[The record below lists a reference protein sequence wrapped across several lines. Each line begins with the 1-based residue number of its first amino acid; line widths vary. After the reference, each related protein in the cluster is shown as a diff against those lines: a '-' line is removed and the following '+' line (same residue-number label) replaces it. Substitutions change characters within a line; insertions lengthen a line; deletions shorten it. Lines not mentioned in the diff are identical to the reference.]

1 MKNRR
6 EFIKS
11 TAALGIFGMLHQWA
25 SAIPFA
31 DSHGDILPTR
41 RLTRNGEKVTAYSV
55 GGWHLGN
62 EKDPMIAEQMVE
74 MAMDMGVRFF
84 DTARG
89 YQNGGSE
96 ERMGSLLIP
105 KYRDQI
111 FVMTKSH
118 AKAGAQA
125 REHLELSLR
134 ALKTDH
140 LDLWQIHTFTTPEDV
155 DQRIENGVLDVFLKA
170 KEEGKTRYIGFS
182 GHQSPL
188 THLYFLNWLNEH
200 GLELDTC
207 QLPVNVLDP
216 SFESFQKQVFPV
228 LLEREYGIIAMKTM
242 SGGSMMGKRI
252 DTTPEWIKTEMIPD
266 MVGETGITPAELHQ
280 YVYSLPVSTLVSGCT
295 TLAELEHNIRVL
307 QNFKNLSE
315 TDMQRL
321 EKLVEP
327 YAGLI
332 VENYKRV
339 LSV

>member
-11 TAALGIFGMLHQWA
+11 SALLGIFGMLHQWA
-25 SAIPFA
+25 SALPLA
-31 DSHGDILPTR
+31 DRHGAILPMR
-41 RLTRNGEKVTAYSV
+41 RLIRNGEKVTAFSL

-62 EKDPMIAEQMVE
+62 VADAAEAERMVE
-74 MAMDMGVRFF
+74 MCMDMGVRFY
-84 DTARG
+84 DTARV

-96 ERMGSLLIP
+96 ERMGRLLVP
-105 KYRDQI
+105 RYRDQI
-111 FVMTKSH
+111 FLMTKSH
-118 AKAGAQA
+118 AKTGEQA

-134 ALKTDH
+134 ALKTDQ

-170 KEEGKTRYIGFS
+170 KEQGKTRYIGFT

-188 THLYFLNWLNEH
+188 THLYFLKRLEEL

-207 QLPVNVLDP
+207 QLPLNVLDP
-216 SFESFQKQVFPV
+216 SFESFQKQVLPV
-228 LLEREYGIIAMKTM
+228 LLEKEYGIIAMKTM

-252 DTTPEWIKTEMIPD
+252 DTTPEWIKTDMIPD
-266 MVGETGITPAELHQ
+266 MVRETGITPAQLHQ

-295 TLAELEHNIRVL
+295 TLAELEHNIGVL
-307 QNFKNLSE
+307 QNFKNLSNS
-315 TDMQRL
+315 DMQNL
-321 EKLVEP
+321 EELVKP

-339 LSV
+339 LSI

>member
-11 TAALGIFGMLHQWA
+11 SALLGVFGMLHQWA
-25 SAIPFA
+25 SAIPLA
-31 DSHGDILPTR
+31 DNHGDILPMR
-41 RLTRNGEKVTAYSV
+41 RLVRNGEKVTAFSL

-62 EKDPMIAEQMVE
+62 EKDPVVAEKMVE
-74 MAMDMGVRFF
+74 MCMDMRVRFY

-96 ERMGSLLIP
+96 ERIGRLLVP

-111 FVMTKSH
+111 FIMTKSH
-118 AKAGAQA
+118 AKSGEQA

-134 ALKTDH
+134 ALKTDQ

-170 KEEGKTRYIGFS
+170 KEEGKTRYIGFT

-188 THLYFLNWLNEH
+188 THLYFLKRLEEL
-200 GLELDTC
+200 GLAMDTC
-207 QLPVNVLDP
+207 QLPLNVLDP
-216 SFESFQKQVFPV
+216 SFESFQKQVIPV
-228 LLEREYGIIAMKTM
+228 LLEKEYGIIAMKTM

-252 DTTPEWIKTEMIPD
+252 DTTPEWIKTDMIPD
-266 MVGETGITPAELHQ
+266 MVRETGITPAQLHQ

-295 TLAELEHNIRVL
+295 TMAELEHNIGVL
-307 QNFKNLSE
+307 QNFKNLSNS
-315 TDMQRL
+315 DMQS
-321 EKLVEP
+321 LVELVKP

-339 LSV
+339 LDI